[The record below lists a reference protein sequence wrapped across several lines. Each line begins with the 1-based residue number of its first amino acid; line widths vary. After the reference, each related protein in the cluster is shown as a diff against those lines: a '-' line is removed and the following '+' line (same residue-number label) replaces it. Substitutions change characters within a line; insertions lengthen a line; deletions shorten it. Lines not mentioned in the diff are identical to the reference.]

1 MKTPGDARASTPV
14 EDTGEGTERPST
26 ASHGPAQ
33 ERVGSAGED
42 PGRASAEPG
51 AKAAAVR
58 RMFSDIAPRYDLLN
72 HLLSL
77 NIDRLWRRA
86 AARALTDGAPR
97 RLVLDACAGTLD
109 LSLAIAARQDA
120 GGRVV
125 AADFAVPMLELGKPK
140 IGAAAVREVAAD
152 SLRLP
157 FPDATFDG
165 ASVAFGVRN
174 LADADAGLRELARVL
189 EPGGRLVVLEF
200 STPSFAPLAALYRLY
215 FHQVLPRVG
224 ALLSRHREA
233 YTYLP
238 ESVDDYPSPEAFAAM
253 MRASGF
259 ARVRWRRL
267 SGGIATLHAGE
278 KGMHGVAGPVG
289 DSTSS
294 EEQP

>member
-1 MKTPGDARASTPV
+1 
-14 EDTGEGTERPST
+14 
-26 ASHGPAQ
+26 
-33 ERVGSAGED
+33 
-42 PGRASAEPG
+42 
-51 AKAAAVR
+51 
-58 RMFSDIAPRYDLLN
+58 MFSDIAPRYDLLN

-86 AARALTDGAPR
+86 AARALMDGAPR

-109 LSLAIAARQDA
+109 LSLAIAARQNA

-125 AADFAVPMLELGKPK
+125 AADFAVPMLELGKGK

-152 SLRLP
+152 GLRLP

-215 FHQVLPRVG
+215 FHHVLPRVG

-238 ESVDDYPSPEAFAAM
+238 ESVEDYPPPKAFAAM
-253 MRASGF
+253 MRGAGF
-259 ARVRWRRL
+259 ERVRWRRL
-267 SGGIATLHAGE
+267 SGGIATLHAAE
-278 KGMHGVAGPVG
+278 KRTHGTARPAG
-289 DSTSS
+289 DSTSP
-294 EEQP
+294 EVQR